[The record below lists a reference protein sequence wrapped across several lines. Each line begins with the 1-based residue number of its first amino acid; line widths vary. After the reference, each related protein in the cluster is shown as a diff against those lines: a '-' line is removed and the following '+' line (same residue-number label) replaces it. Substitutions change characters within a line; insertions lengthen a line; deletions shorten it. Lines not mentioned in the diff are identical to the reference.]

1 MNTNS
6 PLHQA
11 PTLVFDIETIAD
23 LDGARRIYP
32 ELAKLNDADTLA
44 ALKNL
49 RQQEAGHD
57 FMRLP
62 LQRIV
67 CISGLYLKNDTM
79 SLFSL
84 TSEKQSEKDLLQ
96 KFFRAFSDIDNL
108 PQLVSW
114 NGSGFDIPVLIY
126 RAMQYDLAAPWLF
139 EEGARINSMR
149 FDNYVNRFH
158 TRHLDLMDRFSQY
171 GASRREAMD
180 IVASLYGLPG
190 KTDVDGSMVTDLVA
204 KNDWRTLTL
213 YCESDVMNT
222 WLIYL
227 RWLRLTGQL
236 SSSEFN
242 HWQTYSRD
250 YLASIQEG
258 VVNTHGKLAVA
269 GEVNTQQRH
278 QHFLAH
284 WQLND

>member
-1 MNTNS
+1 MS
-6 PLHQA
+6 QA
-11 PTLVFDIETIAD
+11 LPSDPILVFDIETVAD
-23 LDGARRIYP
+23 TEAARRIYP
-32 ELAKLNDADTLA
+32 QLATLNEADTLS
-44 ALKNL
+44 ALTAI
-49 RQQEAGHD
+49 RTQEAGHD

-67 CISGLYLKNDTM
+67 CISALYIKDGKL

-84 TSEKQSEKDLLQ
+84 TADKFSEKDILA
-96 KFFRAFSDIDNL
+96 KFFRAFNDIETL
-108 PQLVSW
+108 PQLISW

-126 RAMQYDLAAPWLF
+126 RAMQYDLSAPWLF
-139 EEGARINSMR
+139 EEGERIKNMR

-190 KTDVDGSMVTDLVA
+190 KTDVDGSMVGKLVSD
-204 KNDWRTLTL
+204 NDWQTLSI

-236 SSSEFN
+236 SSQDFVA
-242 HWQTYSRD
+242 WQQQSYD
-250 YLASIQEG
+250 YLA
-258 VVNTHGKLAVA
+258 TY
-269 GEVNTQQRH
+269 TQANGQPRH
-278 QHFLAH
+278 QEFIAD
-284 WQLND
+284 WSSAPNQSP

>member
-1 MNTNS
+1 MS
-6 PLHQA
+6 QA
-11 PTLVFDIETIAD
+11 LPSDPILVFDIETVAD
-23 LDGARRIYP
+23 IDAARRIYP
-32 ELAKLNDADTLA
+32 QLTDLNDADTLS
-44 ALKNL
+44 ALTAI
-49 RQQEAGHD
+49 RTQEAGHD

-67 CISGLYLKNDTM
+67 CISALYIKDGKL

-84 TSEKQSEKDLLQ
+84 TADKFSEKDILA
-96 KFFRAFSDIDNL
+96 KFFRAFSDLETL
-108 PQLVSW
+108 PQLISW

-126 RAMQYDLAAPWLF
+126 RAMQYDLSAPWLF
-139 EEGARINSMR
+139 EEGERIKNMR

-190 KTDVDGSMVTDLVA
+190 KTDVDGSMVGALVSSG
-204 KNDWRTLTL
+204 DWQTLSI

-227 RWLRLTGQL
+227 RWLRLTGKL
-236 SSSEFN
+236 SSPDFDA
-242 HWQTYSRD
+242 WQQQSYD
-250 YLASIQEG
+250 YLA
-258 VVNTHGKLAVA
+258 KY
-269 GEVNTQQRH
+269 TQADGSPRH
-278 QHFLAH
+278 QEFIADWSSAPKL
-284 WQLND
+284 

>member
-1 MNTNS
+1 MS
-6 PLHQA
+6 QA
-11 PTLVFDIETIAD
+11 LPSDPILVFDIETIAD
-23 LDGARRIYP
+23 IEAARRIYP
-32 ELAKLNDADTLA
+32 QLASLNDADTLS
-44 ALKNL
+44 ALTAI
-49 RQQEAGHD
+49 RTQEAGHD

-67 CISGLYLKNDTM
+67 CISALYIKDGKL

-84 TSEKQSEKDLLQ
+84 TADKFSEKDILA
-96 KFFRAFSDIDNL
+96 KFFRAFNDLKTL
-108 PQLVSW
+108 PQLISW

-126 RAMQYDLAAPWLF
+126 RAMQYDLSAPWLF
-139 EEGARINSMR
+139 EEGERIKNMR

-180 IVASLYGLPG
+180 VVASLYGLPG
-190 KTDVDGSMVTDLVA
+190 KTDVDGSMVGDLVI
-204 KNDWRTLTL
+204 NGDWQTLSI

-236 SSSEFN
+236 SSSDFEV
-242 HWQTYSRD
+242 WQQRSYD
-250 YLASIQEG
+250 YL
-258 VVNTHGKLAVA
+258 VKY
-269 GEVNTQQRH
+269 TQADGSARH
-278 QHFLAH
+278 QDFIADWSSAPHS
-284 WQLND
+284 

>member
-1 MNTNS
+1 MS
-6 PLHQA
+6 QA
-11 PTLVFDIETIAD
+11 LPSDPILVFDIETVAD
-23 LDGARRIYP
+23 VDAARRIYP
-32 ELAKLNDADTLA
+32 QLADLNDAD
-44 ALKNL
+44 ALSAL
-49 RQQEAGHD
+49 TAIRTQEAGHD

-67 CISGLYLKNDTM
+67 CISALYIKDGKL

-84 TSEKQSEKDLLQ
+84 TADKFSEKEILA
-96 KFFRAFSDIDNL
+96 KFFRAFNDIETL
-108 PQLVSW
+108 PQLISW

-126 RAMQYDLAAPWLF
+126 RAMQYDLSAPWLF
-139 EEGARINSMR
+139 EEGGRIKNMR

-190 KTDVDGSMVTDLVA
+190 KTDVDGSMVGALVSSG
-204 KNDWRTLTL
+204 DWQTLSI

-236 SSSEFN
+236 SSQDFDA
-242 HWQTYSRD
+242 WQQQSYD
-250 YLASIQEG
+250 YL
-258 VVNTHGKLAVA
+258 TKY
-269 GEVNTQQRH
+269 TQTDGSPRH
-278 QHFLAH
+278 QEFIADWSSAPEL
-284 WQLND
+284 

>member
-1 MNTNS
+1 MS
-6 PLHQA
+6 QA
-11 PTLVFDIETIAD
+11 LPSDPILVFDIETVAD
-23 LDGARRIYP
+23 IQAARRIYP
-32 ELAKLNDADTLA
+32 QLADLNDADTLS
-44 ALKNL
+44 ALTAI
-49 RQQEAGHD
+49 RTQEAGHD

-67 CISGLYLKNDTM
+67 CISALYIKDGNL

-84 TSEKQSEKDLLQ
+84 TADKFSEKDILA
-96 KFFRAFSDIDNL
+96 KFFRAFSDIETL
-108 PQLVSW
+108 PQLISW

-126 RAMQYDLAAPWLF
+126 RAMQYDLSAPWLF
-139 EEGARINSMR
+139 EEGERIKNMR

-180 IVASLYGLPG
+180 VVASLYGLPG
-190 KTDVDGSMVTDLVA
+190 KTDVDGSMVGDLVGSE
-204 KNDWRTLTL
+204 DWQTLSV

-236 SSSEFN
+236 SSPDFEA
-242 HWQTYSRD
+242 WQQQSYD
-250 YLASIQEG
+250 YLAQY
-258 VVNTHGKLAVA
+258 
-269 GEVNTQQRH
+269 TQADGSARH
-278 QHFLAH
+278 QDFIADWSFTPHS
-284 WQLND
+284 

>member
-1 MNTNS
+1 MS
-6 PLHQA
+6 QA
-11 PTLVFDIETIAD
+11 LPSDPILVFDIETVAD
-23 LDGARRIYP
+23 IDGARRIYP
-32 ELAKLNDADTLA
+32 QLA
-44 ALKNL
+44 ALNDEDTL
-49 RQQEAGHD
+49 SALTAIRMQEAGHD

-67 CISGLYLKNDTM
+67 CISALYIKDGKL

-84 TSEKQSEKDLLQ
+84 TADKFSEKDILA
-96 KFFRAFSDIDNL
+96 KFFRAFSDLETL
-108 PQLVSW
+108 PQLISW

-126 RAMQYDLAAPWLF
+126 RAMQYDLSAPWLF
-139 EEGARINSMR
+139 EEGECIKNMR

-190 KTDVDGSMVTDLVA
+190 KTDVDGSMVGALVSSG
-204 KNDWRTLTL
+204 DWQTLSI

-227 RWLRLTGQL
+227 RWLRLTGKL
-236 SSSEFN
+236 SSPDFDA
-242 HWQTYSRD
+242 WQQQSYD
-250 YLASIQEG
+250 YLAQY
-258 VVNTHGKLAVA
+258 
-269 GEVNTQQRH
+269 TQADGSPRH
-278 QHFLAH
+278 QEFIADWSSAPKL
-284 WQLND
+284 

>member
-1 MNTNS
+1 MS
-6 PLHQA
+6 QA
-11 PTLVFDIETIAD
+11 LPSDPILVFDIETVAD
-23 LDGARRIYP
+23 IDAARRIYP
-32 ELAKLNDADTLA
+32 QLADLNDADTLS
-44 ALKNL
+44 ALTAI
-49 RQQEAGHD
+49 RTQEAGHD

-67 CISGLYLKNDTM
+67 CISALYIKDGKL

-84 TSEKQSEKDLLQ
+84 TADKFSEKDILA
-96 KFFRAFSDIDNL
+96 KFFRAFSDLETL
-108 PQLVSW
+108 PQLISW

-126 RAMQYDLAAPWLF
+126 RAMQYDLSAPWLF
-139 EEGARINSMR
+139 EEGERIKNMR

-190 KTDVDGSMVTDLVA
+190 KTDVDGSMVGALVSSG
-204 KNDWRTLTL
+204 DWQTLSI

-227 RWLRLTGQL
+227 RWLRLTGKL
-236 SSSEFN
+236 SSPDFYA
-242 HWQTYSRD
+242 WQQQSYD
-250 YLASIQEG
+250 YLA
-258 VVNTHGKLAVA
+258 HY
-269 GEVNTQQRH
+269 TQADGSPRH
-278 QHFLAH
+278 QEFIADWSSAPKL
-284 WQLND
+284 

>member
-1 MNTNS
+1 MT
-6 PLHQA
+6 QA
-11 PTLVFDIETIAD
+11 LPSDPILVFDIETVAD
-23 LDGARRIYP
+23 IEGARRIYP
-32 ELAKLNDADTLA
+32 QLAGLNDSDTLS
-44 ALKNL
+44 ALTAI
-49 RQQEAGHD
+49 RMQEAGHD

-67 CISGLYLKNDTM
+67 CISALYIKDGQF

-84 TSEKQSEKDLLQ
+84 TADKLSEREILT
-96 KFFRAFSDIDNL
+96 KFFRAFSELKKL
-108 PQLVSW
+108 PQIISW

-126 RAMQYDLAAPWLF
+126 RAMQYDLSAPWLF
-139 EEGARINSMR
+139 EEGERIKNMR

-180 IVASLYGLPG
+180 IVARLYGLPD
-190 KTDVDGSMVTDLVA
+190 KTALNGSMIGELVTN
-204 KNDWRTLTL
+204 NDWQTLSI

-236 SSSEFN
+236 SSSGLSLI
-242 HWQTYSRD
+242 H
-250 YLASIQEG
+250 I
-258 VVNTHGKLAVA
+258 
-269 GEVNTQQRH
+269 
-278 QHFLAH
+278 
-284 WQLND
+284 

>member
-1 MNTNS
+1 MS
-6 PLHQA
+6 KALSSDPI
-11 PTLVFDIETIAD
+11 LVFDIETIAD
-23 LDGARRIYP
+23 TEAARRIYP
-32 ELAKLNDADTLA
+32 QLAELNDVD
-44 ALKNL
+44 ALSALTAL
-49 RQQEAGHD
+49 RIQEAGHD

-67 CISGLYLKNDTM
+67 CISALYIKDGKF

-84 TSEKQSEKDLLQ
+84 TADKFSEKDILA
-96 KFFRAFSDIDNL
+96 KFFRAFSDIEKL
-108 PQLVSW
+108 PKLISW

-126 RAMQYDLAAPWLF
+126 RAMQYDLSAPWLF
-139 EEGARINSMR
+139 EEGERIKNMR

-180 IVASLYGLPG
+180 VVASLYGLPG
-190 KTDVDGSMVTDLVA
+190 KTDINGSMVGALVS
-204 KNDWRTLTL
+204 NDDWQTLSV

-236 SSSEFN
+236 SSPDFDA
-242 HWQTYSRD
+242 WQQQSRD
-250 YLASIQEG
+250 YL
-258 VVNTHGKLAVA
+258 TKF
-269 GEVNTQQRH
+269 TQADGSSRH
-278 QHFLAH
+278 QAFLSD
-284 WQLND
+284 WSFMTDT

>member
-1 MNTNS
+1 MS
-6 PLHQA
+6 QA
-11 PTLVFDIETIAD
+11 LPSDPILVFDIETVAD
-23 LDGARRIYP
+23 IDAARRIYP
-32 ELAKLNDADTLA
+32 QLADLNDADTLS
-44 ALKNL
+44 ALTAI
-49 RQQEAGHD
+49 RTQEAGHD

-67 CISGLYLKNDTM
+67 CISALYIKDGKL

-84 TSEKQSEKDLLQ
+84 TADKFSEKDILA
-96 KFFRAFSDIDNL
+96 KFFRAFSDLETL
-108 PQLVSW
+108 PQLISW

-126 RAMQYDLAAPWLF
+126 RAMQYDLSAPWLF
-139 EEGARINSMR
+139 EEGERIKNMR

-190 KTDVDGSMVTDLVA
+190 KTDVDGSMVGALVSSG
-204 KNDWRTLTL
+204 DWQTLSI

-227 RWLRLTGQL
+227 RWLRLTGKL
-236 SSSEFN
+236 SSPDFDA
-242 HWQTYSRD
+242 WQQQSYD
-250 YLASIQEG
+250 YLA
-258 VVNTHGKLAVA
+258 KY
-269 GEVNTQQRH
+269 TQADGSPRH
-278 QHFLAH
+278 QEFIADWSSAPKL
-284 WQLND
+284 

>member
-1 MNTNS
+1 MS
-6 PLHQA
+6 QA
-11 PTLVFDIETIAD
+11 LPSDPILVFDIETVAD
-23 LDGARRIYP
+23 IDAARRIYP
-32 ELAKLNDADTLA
+32 QLADLNDADTLS
-44 ALKNL
+44 ALTAI
-49 RQQEAGHD
+49 RTQEAGHD

-67 CISGLYLKNDTM
+67 CISALYIKDGKL

-84 TSEKQSEKDLLQ
+84 TADKFSEKDILA
-96 KFFRAFSDIDNL
+96 KFFRAFSELKTL
-108 PQLVSW
+108 PQLISW

-126 RAMQYDLAAPWLF
+126 RAMQYDLSAPWLF
-139 EEGARINSMR
+139 EEGERIKNMR

-190 KTDVDGSMVTDLVA
+190 KTDVDGSMVGALVSSG
-204 KNDWRTLTL
+204 DWQTLSI

-227 RWLRLTGQL
+227 RWLRLTGKL
-236 SSSEFN
+236 SSPDFDA
-242 HWQTYSRD
+242 WQQQSYD
-250 YLASIQEG
+250 YLA
-258 VVNTHGKLAVA
+258 KY
-269 GEVNTQQRH
+269 TQADGSPRH
-278 QHFLAH
+278 QEFIAD
-284 WQLND
+284 WSSAPKI

>member
-1 MNTNS
+1 MS
-6 PLHQA
+6 QA
-11 PTLVFDIETIAD
+11 LPSDPILVFDIETVAD
-23 LDGARRIYP
+23 TEAARRIYP
-32 ELAKLNDADTLA
+32 QLAQLNDADTLS
-44 ALKNL
+44 ALTAI
-49 RQQEAGHD
+49 RTQEAGHD

-67 CISGLYLKNDTM
+67 CISALYIKDGTL

-84 TSEKQSEKDLLQ
+84 TADKFSEKEILA
-96 KFFRAFSDIDNL
+96 KFFRAFSDLEKL
-108 PQLVSW
+108 PQLISW

-126 RAMQYDLAAPWLF
+126 RAMQYDLSAPWLF
-139 EEGARINSMR
+139 EEGARIKNMR

-190 KTDVDGSMVTDLVA
+190 KTDVDGSMVGDLVT
-204 KNDWRTLTL
+204 NGDWQTLSI

-227 RWLRLTGQL
+227 RWLRLTGAL
-236 SSSEFN
+236 SSTDFDA
-242 HWQTYSRD
+242 WQRQSHD
-250 YLASIQEG
+250 YLL
-258 VVNTHGKLAVA
+258 KY
-269 GEVNTQQRH
+269 TQADGSPRH
-278 QHFLAH
+278 QDFIAD
-284 WQLND
+284 WSTAPKS

>member
-1 MNTNS
+1 MS
-6 PLHQA
+6 QA
-11 PTLVFDIETIAD
+11 FSSDPILVFDIETVGDTYA
-23 LDGARRIYP
+23 ARRIYP
-32 ELAKLNDADTLA
+32 QLAELNDADTLS
-44 ALKNL
+44 ALTAI
-49 RQQEAGHD
+49 RIQEAGHN

-67 CISGLYLKNDTM
+67 CISALYIKDGTF

-84 TSEKQSEKDLLQ
+84 TADKFSEEEILA
-96 KFFRAFSDIDNL
+96 KFFRAFNDVAKL
-108 PQLVSW
+108 PKLISW

-139 EEGARINSMR
+139 EEGDRIKNMR

-180 IVASLYGLPG
+180 VVASLYGLPG
-190 KTDVDGSMVTDLVA
+190 KTDVDDSMVGELVSN
-204 KNDWRTLTL
+204 NDWQTLSI

-236 SSSEFN
+236 SLPDFAA
-242 HWQTYSRD
+242 WQQQSRD
-250 YLASIQEG
+250 YLI
-258 VVNTHGKLAVA
+258 KF
-269 GEVNTQQRH
+269 TQADGTPRH
-278 QHFLAH
+278 QAF
-284 WQLND
+284 LNDWVSI